1 MTRYVIMHINSWKNL
16 ERDKIIAVNKTK
28 VLRGFTVKLTRDVLV
43 HQLGDSKLIFFIVGE
58 RPTKFYH

>member
-28 VLRGFTVKLTRDVLV
+28 VLRGFTVKLTLDVLV
-43 HQLGDSKLIFFIVGE
+43 HQLGDSIFFFFVVGE
-58 RPTKFYH
+58 IPTKFYH